1 MKKTIALILARGG
14 MNPIFD
20 SNFIITSIYSI

>member
-1 MKKTIALILARGG
+1 MEKTIALILARGG

-20 SNFIITSIYSI
+20 FIPINFIILD